1 MNAVEYR
8 PYTLIAELTYRC
20 PLRCVYC
27 YNPVE
32 YSRHSNE
39 LTTEE
44 WLRVFREAEALGVV
58 QLHLTGGEPL
68 ARRDVELLVRGAAE
82 VGLYTNLIT
91 SGIPLTRDRLRELRD
106 AGLDNVQL
114 SVQDVEAES
123 SDRIAGYR
131 AFRTK
136 LEVARWVKVEGLP
149 LTLNVVLHRSNLDR
163 VDEVV
168 ALAER
173 LSADRLELANT
184 QYHGWAF
191 KNRDQLLPTVAQLER
206 AREVAAA
213 ARARLQG
220 RMEIAYVTPDY
231 YSEWPKAC
239 MDGWGRRFIN
249 IVPDGLVLP
258 CHAAHTIAGLTFENA
273 RERPLEEIWHRS
285 PSFNLFRGEGWMPEP
300 CRSCPRRSIDFG
312 GCRCQAF
319 HLTGTAAATDPA
331 CVLSPDHHLIEAARA
346 RAAESGDR
354 PAFVYRGPVPSARPT
369 GS

>member
-1 MNAVEYR
+1 MSENEDR

-27 YNPVE
+27 YNPVQ
-32 YSRHSNE
+32 YTRHTNE

-58 QLHLTGGEPL
+58 QLHFTGGEPL
-68 ARRDVELLVRGAAE
+68 ARKDLEALVRGAGE
-82 VGLYTNLIT
+82 LGLYTNLIT
-91 SGIPLTRDRLRELRD
+91 SGIPLTRERLRELRD

-114 SVQDVEAES
+114 SVQDVEEES

-136 LEVARWVKVEGLP
+136 LEVARWVKALGLP
-149 LTLNVVLHRSNLDR
+149 LTLNMVLHRNNLAR
-163 VDEVV
+163 VAEVV

-173 LSADRLELANT
+173 LGVDRLELANT
-184 QYHGWAF
+184 QYHGWALE
-191 KNRDQLLPTVAQLER
+191 NRDQLLPTRDQLAEARAVAQE
-206 AREVAAA
+206 AK
-213 ARARLQG
+213 ARLTG

-239 MDGWGRRFIN
+239 MEGWGRRFIN
-249 IVPDGLVLP
+249 IIPDGVALP
-258 CHAAHTIAGLTFENA
+258 CHAAHTIPGLTFENV
-273 RERPLEEIWHRS
+273 RHLPLEEIWYRS
-285 PSFNLFRGEGWMPEP
+285 PGFNRFRGEAWMPEP

-319 HLTGTAAATDPA
+319 HLTGNAAATDPA
-331 CVLSPDHHLIEAARA
+331 CSLSPDHHLIEQARA
-346 RAAESGDR
+346 RAAEPGDR
-354 PAFVYRGPVPSARPT
+354 PAFIYRGPSRPAQPT
-369 GS
+369 RL

>member
-1 MNAVEYR
+1 MSKVDHR
-8 PYTLIAELTYRC
+8 PYTLIVELTYRC

-27 YNPVE
+27 YNPVA
-32 YSRHSNE
+32 YTRHTDE

-44 WLRVFREAEALGVV
+44 WLRVFQEAESLGVL

-68 ARRDVELLVRGAAE
+68 ARKDLEVLVRAAAAL
-82 VGLYTNLIT
+82 GLYTNLIT
-91 SGIPLTRDRLRELRD
+91 SGIPLTLERLCALRD

-136 LEVARWVKVEGLP
+136 MAVAEWVKAEGLP

-163 VDEVV
+163 VEEVV

-173 LSADRLELANT
+173 LNVDRLELANT
-184 QYHGWAF
+184 QYHGWALE
-191 KNRDQLLPTVAQLER
+191 NRDQLLPTRAQLER
-206 AREVAAA
+206 AREVATAA
-213 ARARLQG
+213 KARLGG

-239 MDGWGRRFIN
+239 MEGWGRRFIN
-249 IVPDGLVLP
+249 ITPDGLVLP
-258 CHAAHTIAGLTFENA
+258 CHAAHTISGLKFENV
-273 RERPLEEIWHRS
+273 RDLPLEEIWLRS
-285 PSFNLFRGEGWMPEP
+285 PSFNLFRGEAWMPEP

-319 HLTGTAAATDPA
+319 HLTGNLAATDPA
-331 CVLSPDHHLIEAARA
+331 CSLSPDHHLIEAARA
-346 RAAESGDR
+346 RASAPG
-354 PAFVYRGPVPSARPT
+354 GPSAFQYRMAHAPVE
-369 GS
+369 